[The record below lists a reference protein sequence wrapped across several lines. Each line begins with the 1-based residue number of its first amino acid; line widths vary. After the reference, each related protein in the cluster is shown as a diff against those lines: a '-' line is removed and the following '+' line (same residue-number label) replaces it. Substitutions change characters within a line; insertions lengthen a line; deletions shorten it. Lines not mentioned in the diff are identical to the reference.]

1 MELDDR
7 KVKILK
13 AIIKNYLETGEPV
26 CESTISIYEYLKISS
41 DTISNELEDI

>member
-13 AIIKNYLETGEPV
+13 AIIKNYLETGGW
-26 CESTISIYEYLKISS
+26 LKNHIQICRFE
-41 DTISNELEDI
+41 TEFGHNQK